1 MHDVYHV
8 PAIILIA
15 LLVPAFA
22 HLYRRSRDTRN
33 LLWFLAFGLVLLRMC
48 LLYFTGYWRYPALV
62 TGWIAAAG
70 QAIAIVA
77 SGLFLASLSP
87 LSFRVGGIRVLYVI
101 PYTIPLVLYVL
112 LAQGLYRTEAPHGA
126 MYWLLPALGAISIAV
141 GLAWGL
147 AKGTLPTWIGVLAC
161 VLFGGFAVLSYFRL
175 GLPWPP
181 VLAEAGNCALTA
193 LLIVSVY
200 RRASPA
206 VCISVLGF
214 LGWSLVVLQAF
225 PESHLLFFTVLAPR
239 VIVLAKLAAALGL
252 ILLALETELEA
263 NRAAGERE
271 RRARRE
277 MEAYGS
283 LELSRRRV
291 EDFDRLGT
299 EICRAVAT
307 HSRFSQAV
315 LLLLHPAG
323 MYRVCGSA
331 GLDGATT
338 RALDSM
344 ALRIPVTEF
353 LKSAGPA
360 VHGEPVRLDLQPW
373 LKPGDDLER
382 LRFTSALA
390 VPMRG
395 RSVTEGALLLAG
407 LRNTEVPLR
416 HDDLIPAEI
425 LAARLQSARSQT
437 RMLERL
443 IDSER
448 YAGLGQLAGNVT
460 QQLRNPLTVILGYA
474 ELLESSPALDA
485 QEHKSVEAIVGAAR
499 GMCST
504 LDSLQRVTRSPG
516 GQLSPVSVAEMLTD
530 MERLHRSEFLQ
541 RAINFRLNVP
551 PDLPPVRA
559 RATQLRQAVLH
570 CLQFAMDAVDHLEQE
585 SDRTVRLEAAAEG
598 DHVHITIAHTGP
610 GFEHPDRAF
619 DPFLAPQAGSPE
631 GAGLG
636 LSLCATIL
644 RENRGNASAMNLMP
658 RGAAIVLDLQAA

>member
-1 MHDVYHV
+1 MHDIYQV
-8 PAIILIA
+8 PAIILMT

-22 HLYRRSRDTRN
+22 HLYLRNRDMRN
-33 LLWFLAFGLVLLRMC
+33 LLWFLAFGLVLVRIYLM
-48 LLYFTGYWRYPALV
+48 YFTGLWRFPALE
-62 TGWIAAAG
+62 TGWTAATG
-70 QAIAIVA
+70 QAIAILA

-87 LSFRVGGIRVLYVI
+87 LSFRLGGIRLLYVI
-101 PYTIPLVLYVL
+101 PYTLPLVLYVL
-112 LAQGLYRTEAPHGA
+112 VAQGFYRGQTPHGP
-126 MYWLLPALGAISIAV
+126 MYWALPALGAISIAV

-147 AKGTLPTWIGVLAC
+147 AKGSLPAWIGVLAC
-161 VLFGGFAVLSYFRL
+161 ALFGGLAVLSYFRL

-181 VLAEAGNCALTA
+181 VLAEAGNYALAA
-193 LLIVSVY
+193 LLIVSVF
-200 RRASPA
+200 RRPSPG

-214 LGWSLVVLQAF
+214 LGWSMVILPAF
-225 PESHLLFFTVLAPR
+225 PQLPLPLVGLFVLR
-239 VIVLAKLAAALGL
+239 VIVLSKVAAALGL

-283 LELSRRRV
+283 LELPRRRV
-291 EDFDRLGT
+291 EDFDRSGD
-299 EICRAVAT
+299 EICRAIIT
-307 HSRFSQAV
+307 NSRFSQAV

-331 GLDGATT
+331 GIDGATG

-353 LKSAGPA
+353 LKSADHKDHGT
-360 VHGEPVRLDLQPW
+360 VHLDLQPW

-382 LRFTSALA
+382 LRFTSTLA
-390 VPMRG
+390 TPLRG

-407 LRNTEVPLR
+407 MRNPEVPLR
-416 HDDLIPAEI
+416 QDDLGPVEI

-474 ELLESSPALDA
+474 ALLESSKGLEPP
-485 QEHKSVEAIVGAAR
+485 ERKGVEAILGAAR
-499 GMCST
+499 GMTST

-516 GQLSPVSVAEMLTD
+516 GRLTPVSVAEMLAD

-541 RAINFRLNVP
+541 RAINFRLNVT

-570 CLQFAMDAVDHLEQE
+570 CLQFAMDAVDHLDEE
-585 SDRTVRLEAAAEG
+585 SDRTVRLDAVATG
-598 DHVHITIAHTGP
+598 DHVQITISHSGP
-610 GFEHPDRAF
+610 WFEHPERAF
-619 DPFLAPQAGSPE
+619 DPFLAPQVGSPE
-631 GAGLG
+631 GSGLG

-644 RENRGNASAMNLMP
+644 RENRGNASAVNLMP
-658 RGAAIVLDLQAA
+658 RGAAIVLDLQGA